1 MNQEIAFNLVKILE
15 QVDHNEFE
23 LNTQSTEWRSREVIF
38 LVDGI
43 QDGEVKWNPDP
54 ETEGFG

>member
-23 LNTQSTEWRSREVIF
+23 LNTQSTE
-38 LVDGI
+38 
-43 QDGEVKWNPDP
+43 
-54 ETEGFG
+54 